1 MIDHPQTRSRAPF
14 GFTIIELL
22 AATAVFM
29 LMITLLISAVS
40 QVNKAW
46 QSSDGQK
53 MRRESARALLDL
65 MARDLQSTIVPLPG
79 SSGTPAFF
87 SLNPGGSGT
96 AYGDALYW
104 NTSAPGNRAASDVA
118 TVGYFVNP
126 DTGALCRF
134 ATNAPPGFSLTDA
147 ASMGVAM
154 RPEVGNDYQGLLA
167 DGVLG
172 FFVTLFDRDGDV
184 VAQTGDQRDYTT
196 RPPAAA
202 ELVLVLADSRA
213 QQRQTSIT
221 NVLDSLDALPEGVQ
235 AFRTRVDIP
244 SGQ

>member
-1 MIDHPQTRSRAPF
+1 MIDRPPTRPRVSP

-40 QVNKAW
+40 QVNQAW
-46 QSSDGQK
+46 QSTDGQK

-65 MARDLQSTIVPLPG
+65 MARDLQSTIAPLPG
-79 SSGTPAFF
+79 SPASIPFF
-87 SLNPGGSGT
+87 SLNPEGT
-96 AYGDALYW
+96 RTSYGDALYW
-104 NTSAPGNRAASDVA
+104 NASTPGNRHQNDVA
-118 TVGYFVNP
+118 TVGYFVDP
-126 DTGALCRF
+126 DTRSFHRF
-134 ATNAPPGFSLTDA
+134 ATNAPSDFPLTSAA
-147 ASMGVAM
+147 ASGKQMTT
-154 RPEVGNDYQGLLA
+154 NDFSGLLA
-167 DGVLG
+167 EGTLG
-172 FFVTLFDRDGDV
+172 FFVTLYDQEG
-184 VAQTGDQRDYTT
+184 APYTGPFPHDFTD

-213 QQRQTSIT
+213 QQRQTSFT
-221 NVLDSLDALPEGVQ
+221 NVLDTLDALPEGVQ

>member
-1 MIDHPQTRSRAPF
+1 MTDRPPAGSR

-22 AATAVFM
+22 AATAVFL

-40 QVNKAW
+40 QVNRAW

-65 MARDLQSTIVPLPG
+65 MARDLQSTISPLPG
-79 SSGTPAFF
+79 SSSSSSFF
-87 SLNPGGSGT
+87 SLNPGGSAT
-96 AYGDALYW
+96 PYGDTLYW
-104 NTSAPGNRAASDVA
+104 NASTPGNRNQSDVA
-118 TVGYFVNP
+118 TVGYFVHP
-126 DTGALCRF
+126 DTRALCRF

-147 ASMGVAM
+147 AALGAGM
-154 RPEVGNDYQGLLA
+154 RPEIGNDFQGLLA
-167 DGVLG
+167 EGVMG
-172 FFVTLFDRDGDV
+172 FFVTLFDRNGDV
-184 VAQTGDQRDYTT
+184 VGRTGDQRDFTT

-213 QQRQTSIT
+213 QQRLTAFT
-221 NVLDSLDALPEGVQ
+221 NVLDTLDALPEGVQ